1 MSKPRMSTL
10 FQSRKPSVIRMA
22 QIRFD
27 ERNDD
32 TEAIN
37 VAIGNIA
44 LPMYPAMTERM
55 HALDGPDS
63 PFKDGVV
70 KYSATSG
77 VQECVDAFLN
87 VIASSGFD
95 TSKLQGHI
103 TEGGSQAME
112 LLLAGVCGPAGADE
126 DPLLLIDAAYTN
138 YKTLSQRLGRTT
150 CSIQR
155 RLDDSGKFSLPSTAE
170 IEQVIEA
177 NRPNAILVIPFDN
190 PTGQYYDKA
199 AMVELAKL
207 AVKHDLWFVS
217 DEAYRELYYTD
228 DECSSIWG
236 VTDDDVPGIEGR
248 RISIETTSK
257 VWNACGLRIGALITD
272 NPDFHRQAIAE
283 HTVSLCS
290 SVIGQWIFGAVAH
303 EDHAT
308 LKAWYAKQREYYK
321 GMLFD
326 FTSSMQK
333 ALPGVIVSS
342 PDAALYSV
350 IDVKNCVADGFDALE
365 FVMWCSSEGSVDL
378 DGRPITVLTA
388 PMGGFYSVP
397 DGAPNPGRTQ
407 MRLAYVETPERMA
420 MIPGLLAELLK
431 IYEAKRAKQVVGA

>member
-1 MSKPRMSTL
+1 
-10 FQSRKPSVIRMA
+10 V
-22 QIRFD
+22 
-27 ERNDD
+27 
-32 TEAIN
+32 
-37 VAIGNIA
+37 
-44 LPMYPAMTERM
+44 
-55 HALDGPDS
+55 
-63 PFKDGVV
+63 
-70 KYSATSG
+70 
-77 VQECVDAFLN
+77 
-87 VIASSGFD
+87 
-95 TSKLQGHI
+95 
-103 TEGGSQAME
+103 
-112 LLLAGVCGPAGADE
+112 DE

-155 RLDDSGKFSLPSTAE
+155 KLGDDGKFSLPSTAE
-170 IEQVIEA
+170 IEKVIET
-177 NRPNAILVIPFDN
+177 NKPNSILVIPFDN
-190 PTGQYYDKA
+190 PTGQYYNKA

-207 AVKHDLWFVS
+207 AVKHNLWFVS

-236 VTDDDVPGIEGR
+236 VTDADVPGIEGR

-257 VWNACGLRIGALITD
+257 VWNACGLRIGAIVTD

-326 FTSSMQK
+326 FTSTMKK
-333 ALPGVIVSS
+333 ALPGVVVSS

-365 FVMWCSSEGSVDL
+365 FVMWCSSEGSVEHE
-378 DGRPITVLTA
+378 GRAVTVLTA

-397 DGAPNPGRTQ
+397 EGAPNPGRTQ

-431 IYEAKRAKQVVGA
+431 IYEAKRSK